1 MKGIGRSISAAT
13 LAIIFTAA
21 SPFTGGAGKEKK
33 DGPAG
38 PADTLV
44 QYSMDEI
51 VVTATRIGSPLEDLA
66 LSVSLLGEWEV
77 GTSLRNSSTDLAGAL
92 PGVFIM
98 KTGDFGRSD
107 VNIRGLGSKGRQAL
121 VLIDGRPDR
130 MALFDCTVTH
140 SFPLHDVERVEVVK
154 GASSTLY
161 GSGAMGGVMNV
172 IPREVRERFEL
183 DMRGSAGTWDT
194 YVTSGRLAASEGP
207 LSGAVSAD
215 HRESAGHVENSSY
228 RGTDITASGDAAL
241 SEGVVLKAYGKY
253 FDGFKEEPLRA
264 TDDPSLVSDTWNEY
278 RRGSV
283 DLHLEGGGGAHSYGA
298 RWFRSFGEHTFSDGW
313 HSKDATDGVTINAS
327 VRPAGP
333 LEISGGADWRLGRG
347 RQPEISGAHWEKWE
361 AGLYAGVEYLAGEAL
376 TLSAGARYSVDE
388 VSGKQV
394 SPSFGAVWRPREGT
408 TLRATASH
416 GFRSPA
422 LNELYM
428 YPSSNDEL
436 EAESAWNYEAGLRQ
450 RMPAGLALDL
460 SVFRMDGKNMII
472 LAGNPS
478 PPPPVRF
485 SNTGDFVFNG
495 IEASLEGRWRGGLGG
510 SVSYSYLDTGR
521 WTQGRPGTKVDL
533 ELYARR
539 GRFTVKLSG
548 SHVSDYFGGDD
559 SADPIPSYTVADLY
573 GEGLVAGGLSAFL
586 GIGNIGDEEYLIY
599 TELPG
604 TAAGLYEMP
613 GRSFAGG
620 FRYAY

>member
-1 MKGIGRSISAAT
+1 MNGITIKISAVI
-13 LAIIFTAA
+13 LAIMLAAA
-21 SPFTGGAGKEKK
+21 SPSAGDTAKEKK
-33 DGPAG
+33 TGKAG
-38 PADTLV
+38 AADTLV
-44 QYSMDEI
+44 HYTMDEI

-66 LSVSLLGEWEV
+66 LSVSILGDKEI
-77 GTSLRNSSTDLAGAL
+77 GTSLKNSSTDLAGAL

-172 IPREVRERFEL
+172 IPREVREPFEL
-183 DMRGSAGTWDT
+183 DLRGSAGTWDT
-194 YVTSGRLAASEGP
+194 YVTSGRLAARDGAF
-207 LSGAVSAD
+207 SGVVSAD

-228 RGTDITASGDAAL
+228 RGTDVTAGGDAAL
-241 SEGVVLKAYGKY
+241 SEGIVLKAYGKY

-283 DLHLEGGGGAHSYGA
+283 DLHLEGEGERHRYGA

-313 HSKDATDGVTINAS
+313 YSKDATDGVTVDAS
-327 VRPAGP
+327 VRPAGR
-333 LEISGGADWRLGRG
+333 LEISGGADWRFGRG
-347 RQPEISGAHWEKWE
+347 RLPDVPGARWDKWE
-361 AGLYAGVEYLAGEAL
+361 AGIYAAAEYIAGGVL

-388 VSGKQV
+388 VSGEQV

-408 TLRATASH
+408 ALRATASQ

-422 LNELYM
+422 INELYM
-428 YPSSNDEL
+428 YPSSNEDL
-436 EAESAWNYEAGLRQ
+436 EAESAWNYEAGMRQ
-450 RMPAGLALDL
+450 RIPGGLALDL
-460 SVFRMDGKNMII
+460 AVFRMDGSNMII
-472 LAGNPS
+472 LADNPS

-485 SNTGDFVFNG
+485 SNTGDFVFDG
-495 IEASLEGRWRGGLGG
+495 IEASIEGRWSGGLGG
-510 SVSYSYLDTGR
+510 SVSYSYLDTGP
-521 WTQGRPGTKVDL
+521 WTQGRPGTKVDF
-533 ELYARR
+533 EMYAKR
-539 GRFTVKLSG
+539 GRFTARLSG
-548 SHVSDYFGGDD
+548 SHVGDYHGGNDA
-559 SADPIPSYTVADLY
+559 SDPIPSYTIADLY
-573 GEGLVAGGLSAFL
+573 GEGIIAGGLAVFL
-586 GIGNIGDEEYLIY
+586 GIGNIGDEKYMIY

-613 GRSFAGG
+613 GRSLTGG